1 MLKEL
6 MDLKTF
12 KSAIAVMIAVFLA
25 QQFDLEYPFFA
36 GMTALISMDITALL
50 SIKMARNRIVGTII
64 GAFIGVILATLF
76 CQGSAIL
83 CGVGVVFLCTILNK
97 LNLQGA
103 IGIGG
108 IVMFAILVHTDRT
121 PMFYAVNRTLPT
133 ILGGIVSVIVN
144 ISIFPLANVRRL
156 NAMLIK
162 IWHTAEK
169 LIDSVKDIE
178 DDELEEIHEE
188 LIGLENQLLL
198 YKDEAIFKRGKEI
211 VNRCNNELKALREI
225 FTEVDVLK
233 SVDWET
239 YPEVYRYHYNR
250 VHDLYKDTFN
260 KFE

>member
-1 MLKEL
+1 MLSKL
-6 MDLKTF
+6 IDLKTL
-12 KSAIAVMIAVFLA
+12 KSSIAVTIAVFLA
-25 QQFDLEYPFFA
+25 QRLNLEYPFFA

-64 GAFIGVILATLF
+64 GACIGVILATLF
-76 CQGSAIL
+76 GQGNALL
-83 CGVGVVFLCTILNK
+83 CGLGVIFLCSILNK

-108 IVMFAILVHTDRT
+108 IVMFAILVHTDLT
-121 PMFYAVNRTLPT
+121 PMFYAINRTLPT

-144 ISIFPLANVRRL
+144 ISIFPLANVQRL
-156 NAMLIK
+156 NSMLIK

-169 LIDSVKDIE
+169 LIDSVKETE

-188 LIGLENQLLL
+188 LVSLENQLLV
-198 YKDEAIFKRGKEI
+198 YKDEALFKRGKEI
-211 VNRCNNELKALREI
+211 VDRCNYELKALRNI

-233 SVDWET
+233 SIDWET